1 MVQNYISKI
10 SGMAWAIDLKTWFK
24 VISHPLPTG
33 TMRGMSKKGRK
44 ESVVLTR
51 IFLGVLIYDPFSHC
65 SPFIQRFSAG
75 ELVWNRLGERE
86 KIYMILTRILNRS
99 AMTLTFD
106 PEVGSISL
114 HTFYTYWVKYEQD
127 WVNWTQN
134 PDLWCR
140 TDGQL
145 CNAHRAVP

>member
-10 SGMAWAIDLKTWFK
+10 SGMAWAIDLKTWSK

-75 ELVWNRLGERE
+75 EVWNRLGERE

-106 PEVGSISL
+106 PEVGSMSL
-114 HTFYTYWVKYEQD
+114 HTFYTFWVKYEQD

>member
-10 SGMAWAIDLKTWFK
+10 SGMAWAIDLKTWSK

-75 ELVWNRLGERE
+75 EVWNRLGERE

>member
-75 ELVWNRLGERE
+75 EVWNRLGERE

-114 HTFYTYWVKYEQD
+114 HTFYTFWVKYEQD